1 MTNTN
6 YEFMSDRRQ
15 QFEEWRQRRPA
26 LGGALVLLGSVFM
39 FYVPMFIAKDMILI
53 GGGTVAYIG
62 LVNASFVFLVGVF
75 ALTKPEYSTMLG
87 YAGVVLSFTSLMGAL
102 GGLFIGMILSLIGS
116 NLCIA
121 WESDLVEESSP
132 FSWNANSDSASNGE
146 ESDEMGVSGL
156 VNKWR

>member
-15 QFEEWRQRRPA
+15 QFEEWQQRRPA
-26 LGGALVLLGSVFM
+26 LGGALVLLGSAFM

-102 GGLFIGMILSLIGS
+102 GGLFIGMILALIGS

-121 WESDLVEESSP
+121 WESELVEESSP
-132 FSWNANSDSASNGE
+132 FSWNASSDSASNGE

>member
-1 MTNTN
+1 MTNAN
-6 YEFMSDRRQ
+6 YGFMSNQRQ
-15 QFEEWRQRRPA
+15 QFKEWRQHRPV
-26 LGGALVLLGSVFM
+26 LGGVFVLLGSVFM

-53 GGGTVAYIG
+53 GGSTVAYIG
-62 LVNASFVFLVGVF
+62 LVNASVIFLIGVF

-87 YAGVVLSFTSLMGAL
+87 YVGVVFSFTSLMGAL

-121 WESDLVEESSP
+121 WESELVEESSP
-132 FSWNANSDSASNGE
+132 FSWNTSADADSNGE
-146 ESDEMGVSGL
+146 ESEDVGVSGL